1 MRTVIYNIGTLA
13 GILPEDVRKL
23 EGSQMNHVECIDDAF
38 LVIEDGV
45 ITGFGKMTE
54 SVSGSSGI
62 QNRATPLAAGTS
74 DRLANSPVDFCRE
87 PTRDKVGGGVVL
99 ESHNAADVECI
110 DAKGGFVMPAFCD
123 SHTHIVYAGC
133 RDGEFRDKIAGLSY
147 EEIAARGG
155 GILNSA
161 DLLHE
166 TSEDELYE
174 QSMVRVREIM
184 EMGTGAVEIKSGY
197 GLSVEDEMKMLRVA
211 KRVAENTPLTVKT
224 TLLGAHAVPARYKD
238 NRSGYVDEIVNEMIP
253 AVAAEGLAEFV
264 DIFCE
269 EGFFSVED
277 AERIFEQGIKYGLR
291 PTVHANQMSF
301 SGGVQV
307 GVKYDAISVDHLEFT
322 GEQEYDVLASSNT
335 IATLL
340 PGATF
345 FLNMDYPN
353 ARAMISKGVK
363 VAIASNYNPGSCP
376 SGDMKYMMALALLK
390 MKMTPEEAINAVT
403 INGAFAMGLGE
414 QFGSITV
421 GKRANLFITK
431 EIPSYEFLPYSFT
444 SSLID
449 TIILNGEIYG

>member
-1 MRTVIYNIGTLA
+1 MRIFIKNIKKLINVRENTPSALSGEQL
-13 GILPEDVRKL
+13 GVLP
-23 EGSQMNHVECIDDAF
+23 C
-38 LVIEDGV
+38 IEDAYL
-45 ITGFGKMTE
+45 ITDGDSIIDFGEMAE
-54 SVSGSSGI
+54 IEEG
-62 QNRATPLAAGTS
+62 QLAAIEQS
-74 DRLANSPVDFCRE
+74 V
-87 PTRDKVGGGVVL
+87 DKV
-99 ESHNAADVECI
+99 I
-110 DAKGGFVMPAFCD
+110 DATGRMVFPSYCD
-123 SHTHIVYAGC
+123 SHTHLVYAGS
-133 RDGEFRDKIAGLSY
+133 REMEFSDKLRGLSY
-147 EEIAARGG
+147 QEIARRGG
-155 GILNSA
+155 GILNSVA
-161 DLLHE
+161 LLHN
-166 TSEDELYE
+166 TSEDSLLE
-174 QSMVRVREIM
+174 QTLVRAKEIIS
-184 EMGTGAVEIKSGY
+184 MGTGAVEIKSGY

-363 VAIASNYNPGSCP
+363 IAIASNYNPGSCP

-444 SSLID
+444 ASLID

>member
-1 MRTVIYNIGTLA
+1 MRIFIKNIKKLINVRENTPSALSGEQL
-13 GILPEDVRKL
+13 GVLP
-23 EGSQMNHVECIDDAF
+23 C
-38 LVIEDGV
+38 IEDAYL
-45 ITGFGKMTE
+45 ITDGDSIIDFGEMSE
-54 SVSGSSGI
+54 IEEG
-62 QNRATPLAAGTS
+62 QLAAIEQS
-74 DRLANSPVDFCRE
+74 V
-87 PTRDKVGGGVVL
+87 DKV
-99 ESHNAADVECI
+99 I
-110 DAKGGFVMPAFCD
+110 DATGRMVFPSYCD
-123 SHTHIVYAGC
+123 SHTHLVYAGS
-133 RDGEFRDKIAGLSY
+133 REMEFSDKLRGLSY
-147 EEIAARGG
+147 QEIARRGG
-155 GILNSA
+155 GILNSVA
-161 DLLHE
+161 LLHN
-166 TSEDELYE
+166 TSEDSLLE
-174 QSMVRVREIM
+174 QTLVRAKEIIS
-184 EMGTGAVEIKSGY
+184 MGTGAVEIKSGY

-421 GKRANLFITK
+421 GKKANLFITK

>member
-1 MRTVIYNIGTLA
+1 MRIFIKNIKKLINVRENTPSALVGEQL
-13 GILPEDVRKL
+13 GVLP
-23 EGSQMNHVECIDDAF
+23 C
-38 LVIEDGV
+38 IEDAYL
-45 ITGFGKMTE
+45 ITDGDSIIDFGEMSE
-54 SVSGSSGI
+54 IEEG
-62 QNRATPLAAGTS
+62 QLAAIEQS
-74 DRLANSPVDFCRE
+74 V
-87 PTRDKVGGGVVL
+87 DKV
-99 ESHNAADVECI
+99 I
-110 DAKGGFVMPAFCD
+110 DATGRMVFPSYCD
-123 SHTHIVYAGC
+123 SHTHLVYAGS
-133 RDGEFRDKIAGLSY
+133 REMEFSDKLRGLSY
-147 EEIAARGG
+147 QEIARRGG
-155 GILNSA
+155 GILNSVA
-161 DLLHE
+161 LLHN
-166 TSEDELYE
+166 TSEDSLLE
-174 QSMVRVREIM
+174 QTLVRAKEIIS
-184 EMGTGAVEIKSGY
+184 MGTGAVEIKSGY

-363 VAIASNYNPGSCP
+363 IAIASNYNPGSCP

>member
-1 MRTVIYNIGTLA
+1 MRIFIKNIKKLINVRENTPSALSGEQL
-13 GILPEDVRKL
+13 GVLP
-23 EGSQMNHVECIDDAF
+23 C
-38 LVIEDGV
+38 IEDAYL
-45 ITGFGKMTE
+45 ITDGDSIIDFGEMSE
-54 SVSGSSGI
+54 IEEG
-62 QNRATPLAAGTS
+62 QLAAIEQS
-74 DRLANSPVDFCRE
+74 V
-87 PTRDKVGGGVVL
+87 DKV
-99 ESHNAADVECI
+99 I
-110 DAKGGFVMPAFCD
+110 DATGRMVFPSYCD
-123 SHTHIVYAGC
+123 SHTHLVYAGS
-133 RDGEFRDKIAGLSY
+133 REMEFSDKLRGLSY
-147 EEIAARGG
+147 QEIARRGG
-155 GILNSA
+155 GILNSV
-161 DLLHE
+161 DLLHN
-166 TSEDELYE
+166 TSEDSLLE
-174 QSMVRVREIM
+174 QTLVRAKEIIS
-184 EMGTGAVEIKSGY
+184 MGTGAVEIKSGY

-253 AVAAEGLAEFV
+253 AVAAEGLAEFI

-363 VAIASNYNPGSCP
+363 IAIASNYNPGSCP

-449 TIILNGEIYG
+449 SIILNGEIYG

>member
-1 MRTVIYNIGTLA
+1 MRIFIKNIKKLINVRENTPSALSGEQL
-13 GILPEDVRKL
+13 GVLP
-23 EGSQMNHVECIDDAF
+23 C
-38 LVIEDGV
+38 IEDAYL
-45 ITGFGKMTE
+45 ITDGDSIIDFGEMSE
-54 SVSGSSGI
+54 LEEG
-62 QNRATPLAAGTS
+62 QLAAIEQS
-74 DRLANSPVDFCRE
+74 V
-87 PTRDKVGGGVVL
+87 DKV
-99 ESHNAADVECI
+99 I
-110 DAKGGFVMPAFCD
+110 DATGRMVFPSYCD
-123 SHTHIVYAGC
+123 SHTHLVYAGS
-133 RDGEFRDKIAGLSY
+133 REMEFSDKLRGLSY
-147 EEIAARGG
+147 QEIARRGG
-155 GILNSA
+155 GILNSVA
-161 DLLHE
+161 LLHN
-166 TSEDELYE
+166 TSEDSLLE
-174 QSMVRVREIM
+174 QTLVRAKEIIS
-184 EMGTGAVEIKSGY
+184 MGTGAVEIKSGY

-414 QFGSITV
+414 QFGSITI

>member
-1 MRTVIYNIGTLA
+1 MRIFIKNIKKLINVRENTPSALSGEQL
-13 GILPEDVRKL
+13 GVLP
-23 EGSQMNHVECIDDAF
+23 C
-38 LVIEDGV
+38 IEDAYL
-45 ITGFGKMTE
+45 ITDGDSIIDFGEMSE
-54 SVSGSSGI
+54 LEEG
-62 QNRATPLAAGTS
+62 QLAAIEQS
-74 DRLANSPVDFCRE
+74 V
-87 PTRDKVGGGVVL
+87 DKV
-99 ESHNAADVECI
+99 I
-110 DAKGGFVMPAFCD
+110 DATGRMVFPSYCD
-123 SHTHIVYAGC
+123 SHTHLVYAGS
-133 RDGEFRDKIAGLSY
+133 REMEFSDKLRGLSY
-147 EEIAARGG
+147 QEIARRGG
-155 GILNSA
+155 GILNSVA
-161 DLLHE
+161 LLHN
-166 TSEDELYE
+166 TSEDSLLE
-174 QSMVRVREIM
+174 QTLVRAKEIIS
-184 EMGTGAVEIKSGY
+184 MGTGAVEIKSGY

-353 ARAMISKGVK
+353 ARAMISKGLK
-363 VAIASNYNPGSCP
+363 IAIASNYNPGSCP

-403 INGAFAMGLGE
+403 INGAFAMGLGD

>member
-1 MRTVIYNIGTLA
+1 MRIFIKNIKKLINVRENTPSALSGEQL
-13 GILPEDVRKL
+13 GILP
-23 EGSQMNHVECIDDAF
+23 C
-38 LVIEDGV
+38 IEDAYL
-45 ITGFGKMTE
+45 ITDGDSIIDFGEMSELEEGQLTAIE
-54 SVSGSSGI
+54 QSV
-62 QNRATPLAAGTS
+62 
-74 DRLANSPVDFCRE
+74 
-87 PTRDKVGGGVVL
+87 DKV
-99 ESHNAADVECI
+99 I
-110 DAKGGFVMPAFCD
+110 DATGRMVFPSYCD
-123 SHTHIVYAGC
+123 SHTHLVYAGS
-133 RDGEFRDKIAGLSY
+133 REMEFSDKLRGLSY
-147 EEIAARGG
+147 QEIARRGG
-155 GILNSA
+155 GILNSVA
-161 DLLHE
+161 LLHN
-166 TSEDELYE
+166 TSEDSLLE
-174 QSMVRVREIM
+174 QTLVRAKEIIS
-184 EMGTGAVEIKSGY
+184 MGTGAVEIKSGY

-449 TIILNGEIYG
+449 SIILNGEIYG